1 MHSTAPQVR
10 PEPSRGLP
18 HRQVGRS
25 RPSQTSYGS
34 SSVSPSLPG
43 TDTTG
48 RIRPPGM
55 ASHSRGLATESPP
68 GMEFILLFL
77 LGWQNRRPL
86 AAPGPFPA
94 PSDVPPLLRRAH
106 PLSRDP
112 PSQTRPGPSDGIRTG
127 PVVYVR
133 PLV

>member
-1 MHSTAPQVR
+1 MHSVAPQVR
-10 PEPSRGLP
+10 PEPSLGLP

-68 GMEFILLFL
+68 GMEFILLFS
-77 LGWQNRRPL
+77 LGWQNRRAL
-86 AAPGPFPA
+86 AAPGPFPG
-94 PSDVPPLLRRAH
+94 SV
-106 PLSRDP
+106 SC
-112 PSQTRPGPSDGIRTG
+112 GPAR
-127 PVVYVR
+127 YVR
-133 PLV
+133 PTGVVQVW